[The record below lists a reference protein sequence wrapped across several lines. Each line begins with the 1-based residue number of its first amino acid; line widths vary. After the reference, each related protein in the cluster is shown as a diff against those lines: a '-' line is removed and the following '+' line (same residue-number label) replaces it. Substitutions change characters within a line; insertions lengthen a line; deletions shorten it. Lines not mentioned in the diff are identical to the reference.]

1 VESLTFFSLFL
12 IGLSYGATACMFS
25 CMPFLAP
32 LLISNSTK
40 SVSSLRVVLPF
51 SLGRV
56 VTYIFISLIASSS
69 SLFIKSILNDNTIF
83 QLILGS
89 FTILIGLGLLY
100 TTLIV
105 DARCKSKVSTSKKP
119 KGTLGIFGIGAL
131 VSLNPCVPVLTLI
144 TISANTTTYLFSF
157 LNGLLFGLGA
167 VLVPFI
173 FYTLIVGRIF
183 QGLIEQFKVYT
194 KYIQIF
200 ASLLLIFVGSMVV
213 AGKISL

>member
-1 VESLTFFSLFL
+1 
-12 IGLSYGATACMFS
+12 
-25 CMPFLAP
+25 MPFLAP

>member
-1 VESLTFFSLFL
+1 L

-40 SVSSLRVVLPF
+40 SVSSLKVVLPF

-89 FTILIGLGLLY
+89 FTVLIGLGLLY

-105 DARCKSKVSTSKKP
+105 ETKCKSKVSTSKKP
-119 KGTLGIFGIGAL
+119 KGTFGIFGIGAL

-194 KYIQIF
+194 NYIQIF